1 MKQVYALIA
10 LPGAAHIATSGTHTD
25 AGNAPARF
33 TTYEANAGGVRVV
46 KMLEEVIA
54 DSKKQDDVAMESEE
68 DAQTAYESFMKS
80 SNAAIT
86 AHQTS
91 ITNMNKAKAQAE
103 EDLLNAQA
111 DFKATMTHLGEL
123 NDLKQD
129 LHKSC
134 DYILKNFD
142 ARQAARTAEIGA
154 LKEA

>member
-80 SNAAIT
+80 SNSAIT
-86 AHQTS
+86 AEQTS
-91 ITNMNKAKAQAE
+91 IANMNKALGEAK
-103 EDLLNAQA
+103 EDLLTAEG
-111 DFKATMTHLGEL
+111 DLKATMTTLEEL
-123 NDLKQD
+123 NALKGD

-134 DYILKNFD
+134 DYLLKNFD
-142 ARQAARTAEIGA
+142 A
-154 LKEA
+154 